1 VISARYYHRYPSKS
15 ASSSPSRTMDLLKPD
30 TGGAK
35 SFVPVGSLI
44 ARRRPSDSS
53 NPLAHGPLDLSGNDA
68 DQPVIDFLRSPSLSP
83 KNFLKGGAEANASS
97 RLVILTPTTQE
108 WRELGLENLRALG
121 GEGGI
126 TDSGSDRERKTSWES
141 VDSDLVFDGFE
152 WTGVPRRPRIKTT
165 RSVEALETVEN
176 TAVTQERQ
184 SGNALGIAAIE
195 DDPHS
200 ITLLSIP
207 GHSAVPT
214 PILSGGSSRS
224 HSRRNSYPDE
234 PQSAPP
240 LLEEG
245 DLFAKLIGIQVQG
258 AQRAA
263 ARNLGDGD
271 ATPPSPPPS
280 KDALGTVEPPS
291 VSISRSQSMKETGEG
306 PKRKEKER
314 ERLFRLVGEEVERD
328 SVGKPSGG
336 WGIKQ
341 FGTGGGLAALSPA
354 ALSRSSSI
362 SPREGPGTAAI
373 PQGKSGRTKIGGL
386 SPEGKTKPAP
396 PKRLISTVSSIGNL
410 SMTSAKPNLHP
421 SPLHTVTK
429 PPSNDVTPTGEVPL
443 KPSSRA
449 HSRVHSRSPTYNLTQ
464 SDAAS
469 TSSQVAPVSPITS
482 RRRQSQRLSS
492 LAGRSPQ
499 PFAFPAVLPPSHPTN
514 RKSGSG
520 LLSAFSPFNAT
531 NGASKK
537 EEERPAISRAPSTQP
552 FLSIPH
558 YLQQSDRMDSTISIA
573 PSTRAPS
580 EPATP
585 VGETAGGMGGHGIDD
600 YVIITEAGKGA
611 YGLVKRARQKG
622 WHGEPIGDEV
632 IIKYI
637 IKSRILA
644 DCWKKSVILKPNL
657 MLSIAKFGFAST
669 SGTKC
674 LDLSR

>member
-1 VISARYYHRYPSKS
+1 MLKTQAISARYYHRYPSKS
-15 ASSSPSRTMDLLKPD
+15 ASTSPSRTTDSLKPD
-30 TGGAK
+30 TAGGR
-35 SFVPVGSLI
+35 SFAPVGSLI
-44 ARRRPSDSS
+44 ARRKPSDSS
-53 NPLAHGPLDLSGNDA
+53 NPLAHGTLDLSGNA

-83 KNFLKGGAEANASS
+83 KNFLKGGAETNASS

-121 GEGGI
+121 GEGGN

-152 WTGVPRRPRIKTT
+152 WTGVPRRPRMKTT
-165 RSVEALETVEN
+165 RSVEALEMVESSEGS
-176 TAVTQERQ
+176 ERPA
-184 SGNALGIAAIE
+184 GNALGIAAFE

-200 ITLLSIP
+200 TSLLSIP
-207 GHSAVPT
+207 GHSAVLT
-214 PILSGGSSRS
+214 PIVNGKSSRS

-263 ARNLGDGD
+263 ARNLEEGDGI
-271 ATPPSPPPS
+271 PSSPPPS
-280 KDALGTVEPPS
+280 KDALGTTETPN

-314 ERLFRLVGEEVERD
+314 ERLFRLVGEEVEKD

-341 FGTGGGLAALSPA
+341 FGAGGGLAALSPA
-354 ALSRSSSI
+354 ALSRGASTGTSNSSND
-362 SPREGPGTAAI
+362 GPEKEAAT
-373 PQGKSGRTKIGGL
+373 QGKAGRTKIGGL

-410 SMTSAKPNLHP
+410 SMTSAKPNIQP

-443 KPSSRA
+443 KPSSQA
-449 HSRVHSRSPTYNLTQ
+449 HSRVHSRSPTYNMTQ

-585 VGETAGGMGGHGIDD
+585 VGETAGGMGGHGIED

-644 DCWKKSVILKPNL
+644 DCWKK
-657 MLSIAKFGFAST
+657 
-669 SGTKC
+669 
-674 LDLSR
+674 